1 MSDGRD
7 SGGEEASE
15 GYLRP
20 APRVAL
26 VLVSAAWL
34 AYIWA
39 TKTLFLRLMPDDAY
53 YYLKTAVNI
62 AAGYGPTFDLLNAT
76 NGFHPLWMALLVP
89 VASVCG
95 DDMDLFTQVVLTGQ
109 IGLVILGTLMLARNG
124 LFGRDM
130 LVWVAVAMLA
140 SFYGTKVLVNG
151 VEAGIE
157 YLLLCAALTYWWRVT
172 GSGERLDARS
182 AIILGLLAGFVTLAR
197 LDAVVFSVVLLLMPL
212 IWPERLLRATEMRE
226 RLTECIIGLAAFGVV
241 LIPYLAWNVVNFGH
255 LVPVNASIK
264 AGWPFAFTP
273 PGIVGAA
280 VIFVCVLAFRFMG
293 HRWVRER
300 RKLFPLV
307 VLVGL
312 QSAILLAAK
321 ATVIPPPWYLVPHLL
336 LILLVLSVFLQ
347 RVVLRAMPRSLPAL
361 AAAGYA
367 LLLAFSCWTAADPV
381 GLNARTVRRD
391 AGRWLSRNTSPD
403 AIIAGWNAGICS
415 AYSDR
420 RFVNLDGLIN
430 SWEFKTEYRDTG
442 RTAQFINEVQRVDYI
457 AEYVG
462 YGDRAFYQYHC
473 IRGVNFSD
481 WYIVR
486 AKWIRPRTSGLGR
499 LVFRDMYYVD
509 KLHMVLSRRPPGE
522 PVPRYVERLARLS
535 ATQGRSATVGAAT
548 EL

>member
-7 SGGEEASE
+7 SGSEEASQE
-15 GYLRP
+15 YLRP
-20 APRVAL
+20 APLVAL

-109 IGLVILGTLMLARNG
+109 IGLVILGTLILARNG
-124 LFGRDM
+124 LFGRGM

-151 VEAGIE
+151 VEAAIE

-172 GSGERLDARS
+172 GPGE
-182 AIILGLLAGFVTLAR
+182 ILHVRNAVVLGFLAGLVTLAR

-212 IWPERLLRATEMRE
+212 IWPQRPFQATEMRE
-226 RLTECIIGLAAFGVV
+226 RLTECVIGLAAFGVV
-241 LIPYLAWNVVNFGH
+241 LIPYLAWNVVSFGH
-255 LVPVNASIK
+255 LMPVNVSIK
-264 AGWPFAFTP
+264 AGPPFAFTP
-273 PGIVGAA
+273 PGIAAAA
-280 VIFVCVLAFRFMG
+280 VIFVCVLTFRFMG
-293 HRWVRER
+293 EQWVPER
-300 RKLFPLV
+300 RRLFPLV

-312 QSAILLAAK
+312 QGAILLAAK
-321 ATVIPPPWYLVPHLL
+321 GMAIPPPWYFVPHLL
-336 LILLVLSVFLQ
+336 LIMLVLSVFLQ
-347 RVVLRAMPRSLPAL
+347 RVVLRVIPRKLPAL
-361 AAAGYA
+361 AAVGYT
-367 LLLAFSCWTAADPV
+367 LLLVFSCVRATDSL
-381 GLNARTVRRD
+381 GLSARTVRRD
-391 AGRWLSRNTSPD
+391 AGRWLSSNTSPD
-403 AIIAGWNAGICS
+403 AIIAGWNAGICG

-430 SWEFKTEYRDTG
+430 SWEFKTSYRDTG
-442 RTAQFINEVQRVDYI
+442 RIAEFINQVQRVDYV
-457 AEYVG
+457 ADYVR
-462 YGDRAFYQYHC
+462 YGDRGFYEYHN
-473 IRGVNFSD
+473 IRGVDFSD
-481 WYIVR
+481 WYVIR
-486 AKWIRPRTSGLGR
+486 AKWMHRQTSDLRR
-499 LVFRDMYYVD
+499 LVFLDVYAD
-509 KLHMVLSRRPPGE
+509 ELHMVLSRRPPGE
-522 PVPRYVERLARLS
+522 PVPRYAERLARLS
-535 ATQGRSATVGAAT
+535 ATQGRSATVGATT